1 MALLPFHIIDVYFV
15 NKGNLANDGYRL
27 GRRID
32 LEMDLDLPRSR
43 TRDPLIRSGSA
54 CGAAWR
60 HCPPVGP
67 SLHAIAALCSLVAK
81 VVLEARMIK
90 DNLISRGNN

>member
-1 MALLPFHIIDVYFV
+1 M
-15 NKGNLANDGYRL
+15 ANDGYRL

-32 LEMDLDLPRSR
+32 LEMDLDLPRPR
-43 TRDPLIRSGSA
+43 TRDPLVRSGSA

-81 VVLEARMIK
+81 LVLEARMIK
-90 DNLISRGNN
+90 DQLLTRGTLLQISSSIV